1 MRIPINRDSDTPL
14 YKQVEQFLR
23 DEILSA
29 SLPADTR
36 LPSSREL
43 ASGLGVNR
51 ITIANAYAD
60 LEAEG
65 LVYSKPGS
73 GTYVAPLEEQET
85 GGAGENRSE
94 QWPLWQQLLSQR
106 AAPRLRNHSP
116 GYANGFARSTR
127 DSIDLSMGS
136 GAGDFFPVDEFR
148 KSLDTVLRRDRNDA
162 IGYGERAGH
171 YPLRRTIAHIL
182 ANQGVP
188 CQPEN
193 VLITTGSQQALMLVA
208 HLLLR
213 PGDTVLVESPSYSAA
228 LDLFASLD
236 VVLIGVPVDEDG
248 MRTDL
253 LEDLLRTA
261 HPRLIYT
268 IPTFQ
273 NPTGTCMSG
282 ARRRQ
287 LIGLAARFNVPI
299 LEDEFVGDLRYDG
312 RSQPALKSFDTGN
325 NVIYTGTFSKMLMPG
340 LRIGYIVAHG
350 PVYENLLE
358 LKRIND
364 LATSDLIQ
372 RALDTYISV
381 GRYQSYLRRACR
393 EYRARRDA
401 MASAIE
407 RRLPKEAQFG
417 LPLGGLFIW
426 LQLPP
431 GVNDERVVRA
441 AAEEKLALA
450 PGCEHFPGQ
459 DVHGFLRLNFAM
471 QNVEA
476 IEEGIKRLGAAIAH
490 VRPG

>member
-1 MRIPINRDSDTPL
+1 MMRIPINRESETPL

-23 DEILSA
+23 DEILEA
-29 SLPADTR
+29 SLPANTR

-43 ASGLGVNR
+43 AVGLGVNR

-65 LVYSKPGS
+65 LVYSIPGS
-73 GTYVAPLEEQET
+73 GTYVAPLEEQA
-85 GGAGENRSE
+85 AGVNGHAGPQ

-106 AAPRLRNHSP
+106 ANSRQRGLHSGSAN
-116 GYANGFARSTR
+116 GYARPLR

-136 GAGDFFPVDEFR
+136 GAKDFFPVDEFR
-148 KSLDTVLRRDRNDA
+148 RSIDTVLRRDRNDA

-171 YPLRRTIAHIL
+171 YPLRRTIAQIL
-182 ANQGVP
+182 ANQGIP
-188 CQPEN
+188 CQQEN

-236 VVLIGVPVDEDG
+236 VALVGIPMDEEG

-253 LEDLLRTA
+253 LEDLLRSL

-273 NPTGTCMSG
+273 NPTGTCLSG

-287 LIGLAARFNVPI
+287 LIALAARFNVPV

-312 RSQPALKSFDTGN
+312 RSQPALKTFDSGN

-350 PVYENLLE
+350 PVYEHLLE

-372 RALDTYISV
+372 RALDAYISV
-381 GRYQSYLRRACR
+381 GRYQSYLRKACR
-393 EYRARRDA
+393 EYRARRDT

-407 RRLPKEAQFG
+407 QYLPEAQFT

-426 LQLPP
+426 LRLPP
-431 GVNDERVVRA
+431 GVEDERVVRA
-441 AAEEKLALA
+441 AAEEKLVLA
-450 PGCEHFPGQ
+450 PGCAHFTRQ
-459 DVHGFLRLNFAM
+459 DVHNYLRLNFAM
-471 QNVEA
+471 PKVEA
-476 IEEGIKRLGAAIAH
+476 IEEAIQRLARAIEKS
-490 VRPG
+490 R

>member
-1 MRIPINRDSDTPL
+1 MMRIPINRESDTPL
-14 YKQVEQFLR
+14 YQQIEQFLR

-29 SLPADTR
+29 TLPADTR

-43 ASGLGVNR
+43 AAGLGVNR
-51 ITIANAYAD
+51 ITISNAYAD

-73 GTYVAPLEEQET
+73 GTYVSPLEDQEL
-85 GGAGENRSE
+85 GASAKKDAE
-94 QWPLWQQLLSQR
+94 QWPVWQQMLSQR
-106 AAPRLRNHSP
+106 APERLRQPHP
-116 GYANGFARSTR
+116 GYANGYGHPTR
-127 DSIDLSMGS
+127 DAIDLSMGS
-136 GAGDFFPVDEFR
+136 GADDFFPVDEFR
-148 KSLDTVLRRDRNDA
+148 KSIDTVLRRDRNDA

-171 YPLRRTIAHIL
+171 YPLRRTIAQIL

-236 VVLIGVPVDEDG
+236 VTLVGVPMDEEG

-253 LEDLLRTA
+253 LEDLLRA
-261 HPRLIYT
+261 MQPQLIYT

-273 NPTGTCMSG
+273 NPTGTCLSG
-282 ARRRQ
+282 SRRRQ

-312 RSQPALKSFDTGN
+312 RWQPALKAFDSGN

-340 LRIGYIVAHG
+340 LRIGYIVATG

-381 GRYQSYLRRACR
+381 GRYQSYLRKACR
-393 EYRARRDA
+393 EYRSRRDA
-401 MASAIE
+401 MAGAIT
-407 RRLPKEAQFG
+407 RWLPEEVQFS
-417 LPLGGLFIW
+417 LPQGGLFLW
-426 LQLPP
+426 LRLPP
-431 GVNDERVVRA
+431 GVTDDQVVK
-441 AAEEKLALA
+441 AAEEEKLLLA
-450 PGCEHFPGQ
+450 PGCAHFPGQ
-459 DVHGFLRLNFAM
+459 EEHGFLRLNFARYKEDK
-471 QNVEA
+471 V
-476 IEEGIKRLGAAIAH
+476 EEGIQRLGRAIEKC
-490 VRPG
+490 R

>member
-1 MRIPINRDSDTPL
+1 MMRIPINRDSDTPL
-14 YKQVEQFLR
+14 YQQVEEFLR

-43 ASGLGVNR
+43 AEGLGVNR
-51 ITIANAYAD
+51 ITISNAYAD

-73 GTYVAPLEEQET
+73 GTYVAPLEDQDVRDDS
-85 GGAGENRSE
+85 AE
-94 QWPLWQQLLSQR
+94 QWPLWQQSLVQR
-106 AAPRLRNHSP
+106 APARLRNQCPS
-116 GYANGFARSTR
+116 YSNGFPRSQR
-127 DSIDLSMGS
+127 DSIDLSQGS
-136 GAGDFFPVDEFR
+136 GAEDFFPVDEFR
-148 KSLDTVLRRDRNDA
+148 KSIDTVLRRDRNDA

-208 HLLLR
+208 HLLLQ
-213 PGDTVLVESPSYSAA
+213 PGDTVLVENPSYSAA
-228 LDLFASLD
+228 LDLFASLR
-236 VVLIGVPVDEDG
+236 VRLIGVPIDEDG
-248 MRTDL
+248 LRTDL
-253 LEDLLRTA
+253 LEDLLRTE
-261 HPRLIYT
+261 HPSLIYT

-287 LIGLAARFNVPI
+287 LIALAARHNVPI

-312 RSQPALKSFDTGN
+312 RSQPALKAFDNGN

-340 LRIGYIVAHG
+340 LRIGYIMAHG

-372 RALDTYISV
+372 RALDMYISV

-401 MASAIE
+401 MAGAIE
-407 RRLPKEAQFG
+407 RYLPKEAQFN

-426 LQLPP
+426 LKLPP
-431 GVNDERVVRA
+431 GVEDERVVRA
-441 AAEEKLALA
+441 AAAEKLVLA
-450 PGCEHFPGQ
+450 AGCAYFTGQ
-459 DVHGFLRLNFAM
+459 DSHSYLRLNFAM
-471 QNVEA
+471 PNVEK
-476 IEEGIKRLGAAIAH
+476 IEEGIRRLGRAIEK
-490 VRPG
+490 VRA